1 MEKKYQ
7 FEDLKKV
14 VEEYFGDALRN
25 LGPKRKKKIIERG
38 VLIWIKANN
47 IAVNEIAK
55 EIEDP
60 KTFQPKI

>member
-1 MEKKYQ
+1 MGKVYQ
-7 FEDLKKV
+7 FEDLKKI

-47 IAVNEIAK
+47 IAVNEISK
-55 EIEDP
+55 EIENP
-60 KTFQPKI
+60 RIFNSET